1 MGERIIQR
9 GAEAVLIKKDS
20 FLIKRRLKKSY
31 RFLEL
36 DEKIRKQRTK
46 REFNLLEK
54 ASKIIPIPKIFTM
67 DEKAKEITM
76 EFIDGQKLSESLD
89 FMKEKLEISKRIG
102 INLAKLHDH
111 DIIHGDLTTSN
122 MVLKGSKLYFI
133 DFGLGFTSK
142 RAEDKAVDLHLIR
155 EALEAKHFNI
165 AKQCFEKILEG
176 YEMSKCCKEVVQRLK
191 KVESRGRYK
200 EQY

>member
-142 RAEDKAVDLHLIR
+142 RAEDKAVDLHLIK

-165 AKQCFEKILEG
+165 AEQCFEKILEG
-176 YEMSKCCKEVVQRLK
+176 YKMSKCCKEVVQRLK

-200 EQY
+200 PQY

>member
-31 RFLEL
+31 RFPEL
-36 DEKIRKQRTK
+36 DEKMRKQRTK

-142 RAEDKAVDLHLIR
+142 RAEDKAVDLHLIK

-165 AKQCFEKILEG
+165 AEQCFEKILEG
-176 YEMSKCCKEVVQRLK
+176 YKMSKCCKEVVQRLK

>member
-9 GAEAVLIKKDS
+9 GAEAVLIKKDNL
-20 FLIKRRLKKSY
+20 LIKRRLKKSY
-31 RFLEL
+31 RFPEL
-36 DEKIRKQRTK
+36 DERIRKQRTK

-54 ASKIIPIPKIFTM
+54 ASKIIPIPKIFRM

-89 FMKEKLEISKRIG
+89 SIRNKLEISKQIG

-122 MVLKGSKLYFI
+122 MILKGSMLYFI

-142 RAEDKAVDLHLIR
+142 RAEDKAVDLHLIK

-176 YEMSKCCKEVVQRLK
+176 YSMSKNYSEVVQRLK

-200 EQY
+200 LQY